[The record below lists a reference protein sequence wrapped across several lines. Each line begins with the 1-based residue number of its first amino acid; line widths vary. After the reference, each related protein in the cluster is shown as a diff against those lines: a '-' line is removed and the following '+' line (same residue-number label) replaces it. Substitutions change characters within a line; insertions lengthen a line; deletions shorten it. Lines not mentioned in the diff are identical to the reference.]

1 MPYLK
6 MRDDESIYVRTIGR
20 GEPCLVLHGFGMHSG
35 HWLPFLA
42 PFIANNRFIIPDMR
56 GFGHSH
62 TTPYNSPCILTNN
75 IEDIEDTLKQLSISK
90 VNLIGLSLGAF
101 TALQWHKLEGFNK
114 VKRYLNID
122 QSPLVL
128 NNKKWKWGIFGSESE
143 ARIHRLSEVLSVVKE
158 FPVTTPYER
167 LPNWIRKAM
176 WQELGKF
183 MGSAVVHQH
192 HKKIVQKICKNEK
205 LIKTFMPTENWPA
218 YANCLEAYLRQDYDM
233 RPYLEHI
240 DIPVTLMAGRK
251 SEMYPWQGQ
260 AYMHQKIPNAKMII
274 FEKSGHLPLLNEPIK
289 FTLELGRFLN
299 QRKN

>member
-1 MPYLK
+1 
-6 MRDDESIYVRTIGR
+6 MRDGESIYVRTIGR
-20 GEPCLVLHGFGMHSG
+20 GAPCLVLHGFGMHSG

-62 TTPYNSPCILTNN
+62 TTPYNSRCILTNN
-75 IEDIEDTLKQLSISK
+75 VEDIDDTLKQLSIPK

-114 VKRYLNID
+114 VERYLNID
-122 QSPLVL
+122 QSPLII
-128 NNKKWKWGIFGSESE
+128 NKKSWKWGIFGSESE
-143 ARIHRLSEVLSVVKE
+143 TRMHRLSEVLSVVQE
-158 FPVTTPYER
+158 FPTTTPYER
-167 LPNWIRKAM
+167 LPNWVRKAM

-205 LIKTFMPTENWPA
+205 LIKTFMPTDNWPA
-218 YANCLEAYLRQDYDM
+218 YANCLEAYLQQDYDM

-260 AYMHQKIPNAKMII
+260 AYMHRKIPNSKMII
-274 FEKSGHLPLLNEPIK
+274 FEKSGHLPLLNEPVRFIY
-289 FTLELGRFLN
+289 ELGRFLG
-299 QRKN
+299 QRRQSLSS